1 MPTSCPLLRTD
12 LEVYCHTGLPRFSR
26 PRGFVHRPDAAYLS
40 LATECPYLHTLMI
53 RERVSSST
61 VLLLAFTAKNLRY
74 FYVRKNAI
82 ILKSDWPQKPV
93 SCLHSTNS

>member
-1 MPTSCPLLRTD
+1 
-12 LEVYCHTGLPRFSR
+12 
-26 PRGFVHRPDAAYLS
+26 
-40 LATECPYLHTLMI
+40 MI